1 MALEGTLR
9 DFSLADIFQ
18 LIGLQRKT
26 GVLTLQ
32 GKDDTVTVTFLDGKV
47 VGADSGSH
55 RLETRLGHVL
65 MKSGMLTQEQLARAL
80 EIQKETLQRL
90 GFILTHYQII
100 SNDSLKQALQ
110 LQILQIVYRLFRWKD
125 GDYHFSQETTIE
137 YDRDNVVPISAES
150 ILMEGARMI
159 DEWPIIEKRIRS
171 SDMVFRKKGAGQ
183 EIVVVGGE
191 DVDEVDFEPA
201 ASAQR
206 KKKAAGGDKIRISE
220 EEKRVYELLDGKR
233 TVGEIIEMSRLSE
246 FDTSKALY
254 ELLTRDLI
262 EEVRVQGQKPV
273 AVAEAPVD
281 ESEVA
286 ETPVPL
292 PLVLFLAVIAVASVA
307 TSFKNPLNS
316 LRPMLVKPP
325 RASAPVEARKAI
337 SMERIHTLGEAIEKY
352 SVVNGHLPMRLQD
365 LTPYYISPSLLSDP
379 WGNAYKYLQQPSR
392 YLVIGFSP
400 DGKADTDLFLS
411 RGVDAPTASA
421 PTKQLRGGITL
432 ID

>member
-1 MALEGTLR
+1 
-9 DFSLADIFQ
+9 
-18 LIGLQRKT
+18 
-26 GVLTLQ
+26 VLTLR
-32 GKDDTVTVTFLDGKV
+32 GKDDNVTVTFLDGKV
-47 VGADSGSH
+47 VGADSASH

-65 MKSGMLTQEQLARAL
+65 MKSGMLTQEQLGRAL

-90 GFILTHYQII
+90 GFILTHYAII

-137 YDRDNVVPISAES
+137 YDRDNVMPISAES

-171 SDMVFRKKGAGQ
+171 SDMIFRKKASGA
-183 EIVVVGGE
+183 ELVVVGGE

-201 ASAQR
+201 GAPA
-206 KKKAAGGDKIRISE
+206 KKKKTAGGDKIRISE
-220 EEKRVYELLDGKR
+220 EEKQVYDLLDGKR
-233 TVGEIIEMSRLSE
+233 KVSEIIEMSRLSE

-262 EEVRVQGQKPV
+262 EEVRGAAAPA
-273 AVAEAPVD
+273 AVAGQAPVD
-281 ESEVA
+281 EVEVA

-292 PLVLFLAVIAVASVA
+292 PLVLFLAVVAIGLIA

-316 LRPMLVKPP
+316 LRPIGTNPA
-325 RASAPVEARKAI
+325 RASAPVEIVKAI
-337 SMERIHTLGEAIEKY
+337 SIERIHALGEAIEKY
-352 SVVNGHLPMRLQD
+352 NVINGRLPSRLQD
-365 LTPYYISPSLLSDP
+365 LAPYYVSPSLLTDP
-379 WGNAYKYLQQPSR
+379 WGNPYKYLQQPSR
-392 YLVIGFSP
+392 YLVIGFTP

-411 RGVDAPTASA
+411 RGIDTGVASA
-421 PTKQLRGGITL
+421 PTKQERGGITL